1 MLISDILCTT
11 SSVLDKCAF
20 VCMVG
25 IFHSYT
31 SVIHDLRVL
40 DLHFSS
46 PFVYIDNRDFLR
58 ENGEVG
64 LVLGIRE
71 RP

>member
-1 MLISDILCTT
+1 MTYVYLTFIS
-11 SSVLDKCAF
+11 V
-20 VCMVG
+20 
-25 IFHSYT
+25 
-31 SVIHDLRVL
+31 
-40 DLHFSS
+40 S
-46 PFVYIDNRDFLR
+46 PSVYIDNQDFLR

>member
-1 MLISDILCTT
+1 MYG
-11 SSVLDKCAF
+11 VH
-20 VCMVG
+20 
-25 IFHSYT
+25 FHSYT
-31 SVIHDLRVL
+31 SAIHDLRVL

-58 ENGEVG
+58 ENGDVG

>member
-1 MLISDILCTT
+1 MYG
-11 SSVLDKCAF
+11 VH
-20 VCMVG
+20 
-25 IFHSYT
+25 FHSYT
-31 SVIHDLRVL
+31 SAIHDLRGL

-64 LVLGIRE
+64 LVLGKRE
-71 RP
+71 RPST

>member
-1 MLISDILCTT
+1 
-11 SSVLDKCAF
+11 
-20 VCMVG
+20 MVG
-25 IFHSYT
+25 IFDSYT
-31 SVIHDLRVL
+31 SAIHDLRVL

-46 PFVYIDNRDFLR
+46 SFVYIDNRDFLR

-64 LVLGIRE
+64 LGLGIRE

>member
-1 MLISDILCTT
+1 MGENHLIRHT
-11 SSVLDKCAF
+11 K
-20 VCMVG
+20 
-25 IFHSYT
+25 H
-31 SVIHDLRVL
+31 

-46 PFVYIDNRDFLR
+46 PSIYIDNQDFLR

>member
-1 MLISDILCTT
+1 MIISDILCTT
-11 SSVLDKCAF
+11 PSVLDKCAF
-20 VCMVG
+20 VYMTG

-31 SVIHDLRVL
+31 TVIHELRVV

-46 PFVYIDNRDFLR
+46 PFVYIENQDFLR

-64 LVLGIRE
+64 LVL
-71 RP
+71 